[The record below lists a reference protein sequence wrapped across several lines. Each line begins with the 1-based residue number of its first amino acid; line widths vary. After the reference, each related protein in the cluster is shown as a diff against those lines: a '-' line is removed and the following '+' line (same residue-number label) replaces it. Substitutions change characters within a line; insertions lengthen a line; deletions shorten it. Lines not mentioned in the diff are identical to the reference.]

1 MHECTGC
8 SMAKGFR
15 KGIPHQT
22 NSRSQVK
29 LGRVFVDLGGRKSI
43 ASVGGKHYSMIVKDD
58 YTRRTWIYFLRHK
71 SDAAM
76 AFKRFLADV
85 RADGFPSEV
94 QIVRSDNG
102 GEFFGKAFRS
112 VCDELLIK
120 QEFTPAQSPQFNG
133 VAERGLGIIEA
144 AAMAARI
151 QAKTIFSHVQLPGTE
166 RLWAEAMHWACEAL
180 NHTACTA
187 NPNNKSPNEMWFGT
201 ASPARPYP
209 FLKPAYCRWNRPS
222 KLLPKAESCF
232 YLGPPRDHPRDSLR
246 VLTRGG
252 DVIETRDVTW
262 EAMPSQTVLP
272 RKTRSQEELTG
283 AGGGKEISDGEPAE
297 VWPLGGRGIP
307 HVRLPPPAEN
317 DDGQLAE
324 VKASATPPVEEAE
337 EAAESASESESSP
350 PDASSHN
357 SHPEPPDDVDDDS
370 ASSSDGATSDCDGMP
385 MKYRRAMRQ
394 LETYM
399 TGPHDDEERREG
411 RTRAQNRALSQ
422 QQATGLLSV
431 LGSITGNDVIHAL
444 IATLEEQSEVP
455 LGPVQDAG
463 PEPTTFAEAR
473 ASAHAHV
480 WEGAM
485 TCEFHGLLEAGT
497 FMLVGVVPA
506 GANVVNAKWIYKC
519 KTDAHGHIVKAK
531 ARLVAKGFSQQWGVD
546 FLEVFSP
553 TANTA
558 TIRLVL
564 ALANH
569 FDWDMS
575 HFDVE
580 QAFVQSELD
589 FVIFMRLPPGCGTMS
604 GKIVRLNKSLY
615 GLKQAARQ
623 FYKRLV

>member
-1 MHECTGC
+1 M
-8 SMAKGFR
+8 
-15 KGIPHQT
+15 
-22 NSRSQVK
+22 
-29 LGRVFVDLGGRKSI
+29 
-43 ASVGGKHYSMIVKDD
+43 
-58 YTRRTWIYFLRHK
+58 RHK

-151 QAKTIFSHVQLPGTE
+151 QAKTSFS
-166 RLWAEAMHWACEAL
+166 
-180 NHTACTA
+180 
-187 NPNNKSPNEMWFGT
+187 
-201 ASPARPYP
+201 
-209 FLKPAYCRWNRPS
+209 
-222 KLLPKAESCF
+222 
-232 YLGPPRDHPRDSLR
+232 

-324 VKASATPPVEEAE
+324 AKASATPPVEEAE

-431 LGSITGNDVIHAL
+431 LGSHWERCDTRPDSHA
-444 IATLEEQSEVP
+444 
-455 LGPVQDAG
+455 GG
-463 PEPTTFAEAR
+463 AER
-473 ASAHAHV
+473 
-480 WEGAM
+480 GA
-485 TCEFHGLLEAGT
+485 AGT
-497 FMLVGVVPA
+497 RPRRRTR
-506 GANVVNAKWIYKC
+506 
-519 KTDAHGHIVKAK
+519 TDNIRRSP
-531 ARLVAKGFSQQWGVD
+531 RLC
-546 FLEVFSP
+546 
-553 TANTA
+553 TCT
-558 TIRLVL
+558 RLGGGDDLRVSWF
-564 ALANH
+564 A
-569 FDWDMS
+569 
-575 HFDVE
+575 
-580 QAFVQSELD
+580 
-589 FVIFMRLPPGCGTMS
+589 
-604 GKIVRLNKSLY
+604 
-615 GLKQAARQ
+615 
-623 FYKRLV
+623 